1 MDLGYWYRRM
11 HDPGIYAF
19 EAESEGFSG
28 AAIPFHF
35 ELSWRSL
42 TGDEKLAAL
51 VGRSR
56 EDGGESLVNNM
67 LAPEWKPPE
76 PVLAFVR
83 RSETL
88 ALPFGESSGPPLPG
102 PSFATGA
109 DRGSL
114 KNGIALGALMLL
126 LAILATVAVR
136 HRGQASP
143 DQTAAAAIE
152 MGEAGWIAEWV
163 TDPAG
168 SAHGRQLSLYRPSLA
183 MSDYRL
189 VFSGV
194 IERKSLG
201 WVFRATDNRNY
212 YVCKLQA
219 SKPGAPLTLVRYG
232 VVRGVEGPHTQVA
245 LPQVSGAGVLKVRLD
260 AKRSRFTIYV
270 QNQVVTDWEDDRLKT
285 GGVGFL
291 SEREERGRVESVR
304 ISF

>member
-1 MDLGYWYRRM
+1 M

-19 EAESEGFSG
+19 EIEPEGFSG

-42 TGDEKLAAL
+42 TGDERLAAL
-51 VGRSR
+51 VGPSMENAGDSLPDNLVAPDLELESVLPFVRNR
-56 EDGGESLVNNM
+56 EALV
-67 LAPEWKPPE
+67 LPPE
-76 PVLAFVR
+76 EIPA
-83 RSETL
+83 
-88 ALPFGESSGPPLPG
+88 PPASG

-109 DRGSL
+109 DRGAL
-114 KNGIALGALMLL
+114 RNGIALGALLLL
-126 LAILATVAVR
+126 LAILAIGATR
-136 HRGQASP
+136 QREQRSP
-143 DQTAAAAIE
+143 DQTPAAAID
-152 MGEAGWIAEWV
+152 MGEAGWVAEWV
-163 TDPAG
+163 TDPIG
-168 SAHGRQLSLYRPSLA
+168 SAHGRQLSLYRPTLS

-189 VFSGV
+189 AFSGQ

-201 WVFRATDNRNY
+201 WVFRTADTRNY

-219 SKPGAPLTLVRYG
+219 SRPGVPLTLIRYG
-232 VVRGVEGPHTQVA
+232 VIRGIEDPHIQMP
-245 LPQVSGAGVLKVRLD
+245 LPQVSSGGVLKVRLD

-270 QNQVVTDWEDDRLKT
+270 QNQVVADWEDDRLKT